1 MWIFYFDYEDNGK
14 QLKYIMNKV
23 KLSKKLNVKKIF
35 IGDGYN
41 DIGAFRHSNINIAYG
56 KVHCPPSPL

>member
-1 MWIFYFDYEDNGK
+1 M
-14 QLKYIMNKV
+14 

-56 KVHCPPSPL
+56 KVHCPPESLINMSDYFISDEKKLCLLLEQL